1 MKKCL
6 DMRNFASRTSASAPK
21 CCADVLIECTESAML
36 PGVSSVVEYAV
47 LSLGAGGVY
56 AWVALGTVVIQ
67 RGAGVLNFAQGALLM
82 FSAYAFNDLRGSWGV
97 WPAAALAVLLVSGIS
112 LATYALVMRPLRK
125 AAPLTRTVATL
136 GLLVIL
142 QATAVLL
149 FGTGSKPT
157 APVLPDGSASV
168 LGTTIGQDRLYIVG
182 AALALTVVLWALF
195 RFTTVGLAV
204 TAAAENPRAASTLGW
219 SADLFAA
226 GSWCAGGAIAGVAGI
241 ITAPTQG
248 PLSATNLI
256 LLVVPGLAAAVV
268 GSFRSFPVVFLG
280 ALGLA
285 LLELETRVQL
295 SSRYGWLQG
304 LEKAVPLAVVVGVL
318 AGRGSSIPERGHQ
331 AEERPEL
338 GSGRVHVPA
347 LLVALAA
354 VGAGLLTFFS
364 VGWTNALTANLGW
377 AIVMLSV
384 VVLVGYTGQLSLG
397 QLAFSGV
404 AALIAGRLVATTGVP
419 FWLALLL
426 GVAGTIPIGLL
437 FALPALR
444 TRGLNLAVVTLSLAV
459 AVEQIAFKRGYT
471 SPTPGDAKDAGLL
484 GAFTKNTEGTV
495 VQGHVSL
502 FGIDLDRIEHPTSY
516 AFFALA
522 CFVLSALAVAN
533 LRRSRAG
540 RRLIAVRTNER
551 AAASLGISVVG
562 AKLYAFGLSAA
573 LAGLGGIVLA
583 FQQRNLG
590 FGSGEYDPF
599 RSVLVVAFAVVG
611 GVGYVSGAFLGAQLM
626 PATLGAAASRALS
639 DGLVKLGGGLRV
651 VAALLTGLLG
661 IPIGRAV
668 GRPAPRARWAGLV
681 VCAGLGIV
689 FATQISTWLRE
700 LDRYLPLVGGV
711 VLILLLVQ
719 NAGGM
724 ASGTRRTFG
733 GLSDRSSPGRP
744 VDAFPAGDTA
754 HERVTPGSLTVQ
766 GLTVRFGAVVAV
778 DDVSFSVRPGQ
789 IVGLIGPNGAGKTT
803 VVDAITGYNHIAAG
817 TITLQ
822 GRPLSG
828 APAHKRARG
837 GLSRSFQNLELFEDL
852 TVLENIRAASDPRD
866 LAAYLTGLV
875 KPGGGPLSAA
885 ATAAIREFGLEGD
898 LHRRV
903 SDLAYGRRRLVAI
916 ARAVASSPSV
926 LLLDEPAAGLD
937 EGESRELA
945 SLVRRLCDEWGLA
958 ILLIEHDMAFVM
970 GVSDHVVV
978 LDFGRKI
985 AEGTPE
991 QTQRDPAVLRA
1002 YLGDPDE
1009 QAEALS
1015 GAGVLS

>member
-6 DMRNFASRTSASAPK
+6 DMRNFASRTSASALK

-82 FSAYAFNDLRGSWGV
+82 FAAYVFNDRRGSWGV
-97 WPAAALAVLLVSGIS
+97 WPAALVSVLLVSGIS
-112 LATYALVMRPLRK
+112 LAAYVLVMRPLRR

-136 GLLVIL
+136 GLLVVL
-142 QATAVLL
+142 QACALLL
-149 FGTGSKPT
+149 FGTDSKPT
-157 APVLPDGSASV
+157 APVLPDGSVSV
-168 LGTTIGQDRLYIVG
+168 LGTTVGQDRLFIVG
-182 AALALTVVLWALF
+182 GALVLTVALWVFF
-195 RFTTVGLAV
+195 RSTTVGLAI
-204 TAAAENPRAASTLGW
+204 TAAAENPRAMSTLGW

-226 GSWCAGGAIAGVAGI
+226 GSWCVGGAIAGVAGI

-280 ALGLA
+280 AIGLS

-295 SSRYGWLQG
+295 SSRYSWLQG

-347 LLVALAA
+347 LLVALTV

-419 FWLALLL
+419 FWLALVL
-426 GVAGTIPIGLL
+426 GVAGTVPIGLL

-471 SPTPGDAKDAGLL
+471 SPAPGGAKDVGLL

-495 VQGHVSL
+495 VQGRVSL

-551 AAASLGISVVG
+551 AAASLGISIVG

-590 FGSGEYDPF
+590 FGNGEYDPF
-599 RSVLVVAFAVVG
+599 TSVLVVAFAVVG
-611 GVGYVSGAFLGAQLM
+611 GVGFVSGAFLGAQLM

-651 VAALLTGLLG
+651 VAALLAGLLG
-661 IPIGRAV
+661 IPVGRAV
-668 GRPAPRARWAGLV
+668 GRSAPRARWAGLV
-681 VCAGLGIV
+681 VFAGLGIV
-689 FATQISTWLRE
+689 FATRIATWLRE

-711 VLILLLVQ
+711 VLIVLLLQ

-724 ASGTRRTFG
+724 ASGTRRTLEEHRRG
-733 GLSDRSSPGRP
+733 GRRP
-744 VDAFPAGDTA
+744 AQALPAVDTG
-754 HERVTPGSLTVQ
+754 HGGVTPGTLTVQ

-778 DDVSFSVRPGQ
+778 DDLSFTVRPGQ

-803 VVDAITGYNHIAAG
+803 VVDAITGYNHVATGSIS
-817 TITLQ
+817 LQ
-822 GRPLSG
+822 GRSLDH
-828 APAHKRARG
+828 AAAHQRARA

-852 TVLENIRAASDPRD
+852 TVVENIRAASDPRD
-866 LAAYLTGLV
+866 VAAYLTGLV

-885 ATAAIREFGLEGD
+885 ATAAIREFGLEDD

-958 ILLIEHDMAFVM
+958 VLLIEHDMAFVM

-985 AEGTPE
+985 AEGTPD

-1002 YLGDPDE
+1002 YLGDADE
-1009 QAEALS
+1009 QAAELS